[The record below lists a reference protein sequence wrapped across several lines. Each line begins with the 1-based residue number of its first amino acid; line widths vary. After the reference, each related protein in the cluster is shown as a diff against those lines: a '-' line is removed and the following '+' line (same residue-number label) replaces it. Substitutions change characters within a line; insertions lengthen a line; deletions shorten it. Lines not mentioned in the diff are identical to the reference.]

1 MVVSSKYNIGDKVW
15 FISDNKVQ
23 QTDITGVSI
32 RISKENP
39 VIVYTL
45 HYGNDISEDRVFAKK
60 EELLKTL

>member
-32 RISKENP
+32 HIGKEDP
-39 VIVYTL
+39 VILYTL
-45 HYGNDISEDRVFAKK
+45 HYGNEISEDMVFAKK